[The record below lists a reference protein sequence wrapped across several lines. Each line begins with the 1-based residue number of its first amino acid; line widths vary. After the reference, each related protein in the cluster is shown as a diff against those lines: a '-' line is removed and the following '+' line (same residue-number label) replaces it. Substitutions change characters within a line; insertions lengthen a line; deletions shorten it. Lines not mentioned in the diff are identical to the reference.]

1 MIRYR
6 CPKCG
11 DVFEGRLSECP
22 NCHAKFRFR
31 DLNEKKEEEPK
42 KEEPVEEVKAE
53 SEKAPEAPAPEEKKE
68 EINEEPAPA
77 MEVAKVE
84 EVAETEVIDQKPDVS
99 ALVQGASY
107 FDGKTIQLIG
117 TYLKGILLAI
127 VTLGILSC
135 AVPYFLMKWEIKH
148 TVVDGHRLVFK
159 GKLGKYFWKTLGYG
173 LLTLITLGI
182 YYPFAAFKLAKWK
195 QENTYVS
202 DLDDG
207 PSYFE
212 ANKYQFF
219 GVHLVNAA
227 LTVVTAGIY
236 SACATVAVENWRLS
250 HSSYSGHQLSF
261 DADKYEFTGKSLIWG
276 IFCIITLGIFL
287 IFLPV
292 RRFKWIYSKVHF
304 VK

>member
-31 DLNEKKEEEPK
+31 DLNEKKEEESK

-68 EINEEPAPA
+68 EVNEEPAPA

-84 EVAETEVIDQKPDVS
+84 EVAETEVVDQKPDVS

-135 AVPYFLMKWEIKH
+135 AIPYFLMKWEIKH

-173 LLTLITLGI
+173 LLTIITLGV
-182 YYPFAAFKLAKWK
+182 YAPFAAFKLTKWK
-195 QENTYVS
+195 QENTFVS
-202 DLDDG
+202 DIDG
-207 PSYFE
+207 ASTFE
-212 ANKYQFF
+212 ANKYQYI
-219 GVHLVNAA
+219 GVTVYNAA
-227 LTVVTAGIY
+227 LTMCTLGVYAP
-236 SACATVAVENWRLS
+236 SAFVNVQNWRLA
-250 HSSYSGHQLSF
+250 HSTYSGHKLKF
-261 DADKYEFTGKSLIWG
+261 DADKYEYTGK
-276 IFCIITLGIFL
+276 CIIWALLVMVTLGIFG

-292 RRFKWIYSKVHF
+292 KRLKWVYSKLHF
-304 VK
+304 EA